1 MKKWIT
7 LFTVTVC
14 LAMAMPAKAQ
24 IKFGVKGGLNLASAS
39 LSDAWDAKGNADSY
53 TGFFIGPM
61 VDITI
66 PIIGL
71 GVDGALMYAQKG
83 TKFSYEEGNISKE
96 KTFKQQ
102 GVEIP
107 INLKYSIGLGS
118 LASLYF
124 AAGPSFFF
132 NMNSDD
138 DLTFDSVKGSLDY
151 DKSEVSLNLGAGV
164 KLLKHLQLGVNYNM
178 GLTDSAKAKI
188 DSPNSSDI
196 WDAINGESYKSKMWQ
211 VSVAYLF

>member
-39 LSDAWDAKGNADSY
+39 LSDAWDAKGNADNY

-71 GVDGALMYAQKG
+71 GVDGALMYSQKG
-83 TKFSYEEGNISKE
+83 TKISFDGLGST
-96 KTFKQQ
+96 TFKQQ
-102 GVEIP
+102 GIEIP
-107 INLKYSIGLGS
+107 VNLKYSIGLGS
-118 LASLYF
+118 LASIYF
-124 AAGPSFFF
+124 AAGPSFYF
-132 NMNSDD
+132 NMKSDD
-138 DLTFDSVKGSLDY
+138 DFTFNSVAGSLDY

-164 KLLKHLQLGVNYNM
+164 KLLRHLQLGVNYNM

-188 DSPNSSDI
+188 DSPSSA

>member
-39 LSDAWDAKGNADSY
+39 LSDAWDAKGNADNY

-71 GVDGALMYAQKG
+71 GVDGAFMYSQKG
-83 TKFSYEEGNISKE
+83 TKISFDDLGST
-96 KTFKQQ
+96 TFKQQ
-102 GVEIP
+102 GIEIP
-107 INLKYSIGLGS
+107 VNLKYSIGLGS
-118 LASLYF
+118 LASIYF
-124 AAGPSFFF
+124 AAGPSFYF
-132 NMNSDD
+132 NMKSDD
-138 DLTFDSVKGSLDY
+138 DFTFNSVAGSLDY

-164 KLLKHLQLGVNYNM
+164 KLLRHLQLGVNYNM

-196 WDAINGESYKSKMWQ
+196 WNVINGESYKSKMWQ

>member
-39 LSDAWDAKGNADSY
+39 LSDAWDAKGNADNY

-71 GVDGALMYAQKG
+71 GVDGALMYSQKG
-83 TKFSYEEGNISKE
+83 AKISFDDDLGST
-96 KTFKQQ
+96 TFKQQ
-102 GVEIP
+102 GIEIP
-107 INLKYSIGLGS
+107 VNLKYSIGLGS
-118 LASLYF
+118 SASIYF
-124 AAGPSFFF
+124 AAGPSFYF
-132 NMNSDD
+132 NMKSDD
-138 DLTFDSVKGSLDY
+138 DLTFDTMKGSLDY

-164 KLLKHLQLGVNYNM
+164 KLLRHLQLGVNYNM

-188 DSPNSSDI
+188 DSPSSA

>member
-39 LSDAWDAKGNADSY
+39 LSDAWDAKGNADNY

-71 GVDGALMYAQKG
+71 GVDGAFMYSQKG
-83 TKFSYEEGNISKE
+83 TKISFDDLGST
-96 KTFKQQ
+96 TFKQQ
-102 GVEIP
+102 GIEIP
-107 INLKYSIGLGS
+107 VNLKYSIGLGS
-118 LASLYF
+118 LASIYF
-124 AAGPSFFF
+124 AAGPSFYF
-132 NMNSDD
+132 NMKSDD
-138 DLTFDSVKGSLDY
+138 DFTFNSVAGSLDY

-164 KLLKHLQLGVNYNM
+164 KLLRHLQLGVNYNM

-188 DSPNSSDI
+188 DSSNSSDI
-196 WDAINGESYKSKMWQ
+196 WNVINGESYKSKMWQ

>member
-39 LSDAWDAKGNADSY
+39 LSDAWDAKGNADNY

-71 GVDGALMYAQKG
+71 GVDGALMYSQKG
-83 TKFSYEEGNISKE
+83 AKISFDDDLGST
-96 KTFKQQ
+96 TFKQQ
-102 GVEIP
+102 GIEIP
-107 INLKYSIGLGS
+107 VNLKYSIGLGS
-118 LASLYF
+118 SASIYF

-164 KLLKHLQLGVNYNM
+164 KLLRHLQLGVNYNM

-188 DSPNSSDI
+188 DSPSSA

>member
-39 LSDAWDAKGNADSY
+39 LSDAWDAKGNADNY

-71 GVDGALMYAQKG
+71 GVDGALMYSQKG
-83 TKFSYEEGNISKE
+83 AKISFDDDLGST
-96 KTFKQQ
+96 TFKQQ
-102 GVEIP
+102 GIEIP
-107 INLKYSIGLGS
+107 VNLKYSIGLGS
-118 LASLYF
+118 SASIYF
-124 AAGPSFFF
+124 AAGPSFYF
-132 NMNSDD
+132 NMKSDD
-138 DLTFDSVKGSLDY
+138 DFTFNSVAGSLDY

-164 KLLKHLQLGVNYNM
+164 KLLRHLQLGVNYNM

-188 DSPNSSDI
+188 DSPSSA

>member
-71 GVDGALMYAQKG
+71 GVDGAFMYSQKG
-83 TKFSYEEGNISKE
+83 TKISFDDLGST
-96 KTFKQQ
+96 TFKQQ
-102 GVEIP
+102 GIEIP
-107 INLKYSIGLGS
+107 VNLKYSIGLGS
-118 LASLYF
+118 SASIYF
-124 AAGPSFFF
+124 AAGPSFYF
-132 NMNSDD
+132 NMKSDD
-138 DLTFDSVKGSLDY
+138 DLTFDTMKGSLDY

-164 KLLKHLQLGVNYNM
+164 KLLRHLQLGVNYNM

-188 DSPNSSDI
+188 DRPNDSDM
-196 WDAINGESYKSKMWQ
+196 WNAINGESYKSKMWQ

>member
-39 LSDAWDAKGNADSY
+39 LSDAWDAKGNADNY

-61 VDITI
+61 VDIAI

-71 GVDGALMYAQKG
+71 GVDGAFMYSQKG
-83 TKFSYEEGNISKE
+83 TKISFDDLGST
-96 KTFKQQ
+96 TFKQQ
-102 GVEIP
+102 GIEIP
-107 INLKYSIGLGS
+107 VNLKYSIGLGS
-118 LASLYF
+118 SASIYF
-124 AAGPSFFF
+124 AAGPSFYF
-132 NMNSDD
+132 NMKSDD
-138 DLTFDSVKGSLDY
+138 DFTFDSVAGSLDY

-164 KLLKHLQLGVNYNM
+164 KLLRHLQLGVNYNM

-188 DSPNSSDI
+188 DSPSSA

>member
-39 LSDAWDAKGNADSY
+39 LSDAWDAKGNADNY

-71 GVDGALMYAQKG
+71 GVDGALMYSQKG
-83 TKFSYEEGNISKE
+83 AKISFDDDLGST
-96 KTFKQQ
+96 TFKQQ
-102 GVEIP
+102 GIEIP
-107 INLKYSIGLGS
+107 VNLKYSIGLGS
-118 LASLYF
+118 SASIYF
-124 AAGPSFFF
+124 AAGPSFYF
-132 NMNSDD
+132 NMKSDD
-138 DLTFDSVKGSLDY
+138 DLTFDTMKGSLDY

-164 KLLKHLQLGVNYNM
+164 KLLRHLQLGVNYNM

-188 DSPNSSDI
+188 DSSNSSDI
-196 WDAINGESYKSKMWQ
+196 WDAINGKSYKSKMWQ

>member
-39 LSDAWDAKGNADSY
+39 LSDAWDAKGNADNY

-83 TKFSYEEGNISKE
+83 TKISFDGLGST
-96 KTFKQQ
+96 TFKQQ
-102 GVEIP
+102 GIEIP
-107 INLKYSIGLGS
+107 VNLKYSIGLGS
-118 LASLYF
+118 LASIYF
-124 AAGPSFFF
+124 AAGPSFYF
-132 NMNSDD
+132 NMKSDD
-138 DLTFDSVKGSLDY
+138 DFTFNSVAGSLDY

-164 KLLKHLQLGVNYNM
+164 KLLRHLQLGVNYNM

-188 DSPNSSDI
+188 DSSNSSDI
-196 WDAINGESYKSKMWQ
+196 WNVINGESYKSKMWQ

>member
-39 LSDAWDAKGNADSY
+39 LSDAWDAKGNADNY

-71 GVDGALMYAQKG
+71 GVDGALMYSQKG
-83 TKFSYEEGNISKE
+83 AKISFDDDLGST
-96 KTFKQQ
+96 TFKQQ
-102 GVEIP
+102 GIEIP
-107 INLKYSIGLGS
+107 VNLKYSIGLGS
-118 LASLYF
+118 SASIYF
-124 AAGPSFFF
+124 AAGPSFYF
-132 NMNSDD
+132 NMKSDD
-138 DLTFDSVKGSLDY
+138 DLTFDTMKGSLDY

-164 KLLKHLQLGVNYNM
+164 KLLRHLQLGVNYNM

>member
-1 MKKWIT
+1 M
-7 LFTVTVC
+7 
-14 LAMAMPAKAQ
+14 
-24 IKFGVKGGLNLASAS
+24 S
-39 LSDAWDAKGNADSY
+39 LRQRQEIQKLPWQNCAGEL
-53 TGFFIGPM
+53 TGKNRKES
-61 VDITI
+61 T
-66 PIIGL
+66 
-71 GVDGALMYAQKG
+71 
-83 TKFSYEEGNISKE
+83 ISKE

-118 LASLYF
+118 LASIYF

-138 DLTFDSVKGSLDY
+138 DLTFDSETGSLDY

-164 KLLKHLQLGVNYNM
+164 KLLRHLQLGVNYNM

-188 DSPNSSDI
+188 DSSNSSDI
-196 WDAINGESYKSKMWQ
+196 WNVINGESYKSKMWQ

>member
-39 LSDAWDAKGNADSY
+39 LSDAWDAKGNADNY

-71 GVDGALMYAQKG
+71 GVDGALMYSQKG
-83 TKFSYEEGNISKE
+83 AKISFDDDLGST
-96 KTFKQQ
+96 TFKQQ
-102 GVEIP
+102 GIEIP
-107 INLKYSIGLGS
+107 VNLKYSIGLGS
-118 LASLYF
+118 SASIYF
-124 AAGPSFFF
+124 AAGPSFYF
-132 NMNSDD
+132 NMKSDD
-138 DLTFDSVKGSLDY
+138 DLTFDTMKGSLDY

-164 KLLKHLQLGVNYNM
+164 KLLRHLQLGVNYNM

-188 DSPNSSDI
+188 DSSNSSDI

>member
-39 LSDAWDAKGNADSY
+39 LSDAWDAKGNADNY

-71 GVDGALMYAQKG
+71 GVDGAFMYSQKG
-83 TKFSYEEGNISKE
+83 TKISFDDLGST
-96 KTFKQQ
+96 TFKQQ
-102 GVEIP
+102 GIEIP
-107 INLKYSIGLGS
+107 VNLKYSIGLGS
-118 LASLYF
+118 SASIYF
-124 AAGPSFFF
+124 AAGPSFYF
-132 NMNSDD
+132 NMKSDD
-138 DLTFDSVKGSLDY
+138 DFTFDSVAGSLDY

-164 KLLKHLQLGVNYNM
+164 KLLNHLQLGVNYNM

-188 DSPNSSDI
+188 DRPNDSDM
-196 WDAINGESYKSKMWQ
+196 WNAINGESYKSKMWQ

>member
-14 LAMAMPAKAQ
+14 LAMPAKAQ

-39 LSDAWDAKGNADSY
+39 LSDAWDAKGNADNY

-71 GVDGALMYAQKG
+71 GVDGALMYSQKG
-83 TKFSYEEGNISKE
+83 AKISFDDDLGST
-96 KTFKQQ
+96 TFKQQ
-102 GVEIP
+102 GIEIP
-107 INLKYSIGLGS
+107 VNLKYSIGLGS
-118 LASLYF
+118 SASIYF
-124 AAGPSFFF
+124 AAGPSFYF
-132 NMNSDD
+132 NMKSDD
-138 DLTFDSVKGSLDY
+138 DLTFDTMKGSLDY

-164 KLLKHLQLGVNYNM
+164 NLLNHLQLGVNYNM

-188 DSPNSSDI
+188 DSSKSSDM
-196 WDAINGESYKSKMWQ
+196 WDAINGESYKSKIWQ

>member
-39 LSDAWDAKGNADSY
+39 LSDAWDAKGNADNY

-71 GVDGALMYAQKG
+71 GVDGAFMYSQKG
-83 TKFSYEEGNISKE
+83 TKISFDDLGST
-96 KTFKQQ
+96 TFKQQ
-102 GVEIP
+102 GIEIP
-107 INLKYSIGLGS
+107 VNLKYSIGLGS
-118 LASLYF
+118 SASIYF

-151 DKSEVSLNLGAGV
+151 DKSEVSLNLGVGV

-188 DSPNSSDI
+188 DSPSSA

>member
-39 LSDAWDAKGNADSY
+39 LSDAWDAKGNADNY

-71 GVDGALMYAQKG
+71 GVDGALMYSQKG
-83 TKFSYEEGNISKE
+83 AKISFDDDLGST
-96 KTFKQQ
+96 TFKQQ
-102 GVEIP
+102 GIEIP
-107 INLKYSIGLGS
+107 VNLKYSIGLGS

-164 KLLKHLQLGVNYNM
+164 KLLRHLQLGVNYNM

-188 DSPNSSDI
+188 DSSNSSDI
-196 WDAINGESYKSKMWQ
+196 WNVINGESYKSKMWQ

>member
-39 LSDAWDAKGNADSY
+39 LSDAWDAKGNADNY

-71 GVDGALMYAQKG
+71 GVDGALMYSQKG
-83 TKFSYEEGNISKE
+83 AKISFDDDLGST
-96 KTFKQQ
+96 TFKQQ
-102 GVEIP
+102 GIEIP
-107 INLKYSIGLGS
+107 VNLKYSIGLGS
-118 LASLYF
+118 SASIYF

-164 KLLKHLQLGVNYNM
+164 KLLRHLQLGVNYNM

-196 WDAINGESYKSKMWQ
+196 WDAINGKSYKSKMWQ

>member
-71 GVDGALMYAQKG
+71 GVDGALMYSQKG
-83 TKFSYEEGNISKE
+83 AKISFDDDLGST
-96 KTFKQQ
+96 TFKQQ
-102 GVEIP
+102 GIEIP
-107 INLKYSIGLGS
+107 VNLKYSIGLGS
-118 LASLYF
+118 SASIYF
-124 AAGPSFFF
+124 AAGPSFYF
-132 NMNSDD
+132 NMKSDD
-138 DLTFDSVKGSLDY
+138 DLTFDTMKGSLDY

-164 KLLKHLQLGVNYNM
+164 KLLRHLQLGVNYNM

-188 DSPNSSDI
+188 DSPSSA

>member
-39 LSDAWDAKGNADSY
+39 LSDAWDAKGNADNY

-71 GVDGALMYAQKG
+71 GVDGALMYSQKG
-83 TKFSYEEGNISKE
+83 TKISFDGLGST
-96 KTFKQQ
+96 TFKQQ
-102 GVEIP
+102 GIEIP
-107 INLKYSIGLGS
+107 VNLKYSIGLGS
-118 LASLYF
+118 LASIYF
-124 AAGPSFFF
+124 AAGPSFYF
-132 NMNSDD
+132 NMKSDD
-138 DLTFDSVKGSLDY
+138 DFTFNSVAGSLDY

-164 KLLKHLQLGVNYNM
+164 KLLRHLQLGVNYNM

-188 DSPNSSDI
+188 DSSNSSDI
-196 WDAINGESYKSKMWQ
+196 WNVINGESYKSKMWQ

>member
-39 LSDAWDAKGNADSY
+39 LSDAWDAKGNADNY

-71 GVDGALMYAQKG
+71 GVDGALMYSQKG
-83 TKFSYEEGNISKE
+83 AKISFDDDLGST
-96 KTFKQQ
+96 TFKQQ
-102 GVEIP
+102 GIEIP
-107 INLKYSIGLGS
+107 VNLKYSIGL
-118 LASLYF
+118 
-124 AAGPSFFF
+124 
-132 NMNSDD
+132 
-138 DLTFDSVKGSLDY
+138 
-151 DKSEVSLNLGAGV
+151 
-164 KLLKHLQLGVNYNM
+164 
-178 GLTDSAKAKI
+178 
-188 DSPNSSDI
+188 
-196 WDAINGESYKSKMWQ
+196 
-211 VSVAYLF
+211 

>member
-39 LSDAWDAKGNADSY
+39 LSDAWDAKGNADNY

-71 GVDGALMYAQKG
+71 GVDGALMYSQKG
-83 TKFSYEEGNISKE
+83 AKISFDDDLGST
-96 KTFKQQ
+96 TFKQQ
-102 GVEIP
+102 GIEIP
-107 INLKYSIGLGS
+107 VNLKYSIGLGS
-118 LASLYF
+118 SASIYF
-124 AAGPSFFF
+124 AAGPSFYF
-132 NMNSDD
+132 NMKSDD
-138 DLTFDSVKGSLDY
+138 DFTFNSVAGSLDY

-164 KLLKHLQLGVNYNM
+164 KLLRHLQLGVNYNM

-188 DSPNSSDI
+188 DSSNSSDI
-196 WDAINGESYKSKMWQ
+196 WNVINGESYKSKMWQ

>member
-39 LSDAWDAKGNADSY
+39 LSDAWDAKGNADNY

-71 GVDGALMYAQKG
+71 GVDGALMYSQKG
-83 TKFSYEEGNISKE
+83 TKISFDDLGST
-96 KTFKQQ
+96 TFKQQ
-102 GVEIP
+102 GIEIP
-107 INLKYSIGLGS
+107 VNLKYSIGLGS
-118 LASLYF
+118 SASIYF
-124 AAGPSFFF
+124 AAGPSFYF
-132 NMNSDD
+132 NMKSDD
-138 DLTFDSVKGSLDY
+138 DLTFDTMKGSLDY

-164 KLLKHLQLGVNYNM
+164 KLLRHLQLGVNYNM

-188 DSPNSSDI
+188 DSSKSSDI
-196 WDAINGESYKSKMWQ
+196 WNVINGESYKSKMWQ

>member
-39 LSDAWDAKGNADSY
+39 LSDAWDAKGNADNY

-71 GVDGALMYAQKG
+71 GVDGAFMYSQKG
-83 TKFSYEEGNISKE
+83 TKISFDDLGST
-96 KTFKQQ
+96 TFKQQ
-102 GVEIP
+102 GIEIP
-107 INLKYSIGLGS
+107 VNLKYSIGLGS
-118 LASLYF
+118 SASIYF
-124 AAGPSFFF
+124 AAGPSFYF
-132 NMNSDD
+132 NMKSDD
-138 DLTFDSVKGSLDY
+138 DFTFNSVAGSLDY

-164 KLLKHLQLGVNYNM
+164 KLLRHLQLGVNYNM

-188 DSPNSSDI
+188 DSSKSSDI
-196 WDAINGESYKSKMWQ
+196 WNVINGESYKSKMWQ

>member
-39 LSDAWDAKGNADSY
+39 LSDAWDAKGNADNY

-71 GVDGALMYAQKG
+71 GVDGAFMYSQKG
-83 TKFSYEEGNISKE
+83 TKISFDDLGST
-96 KTFKQQ
+96 TFKQQ
-102 GVEIP
+102 GIEIP
-107 INLKYSIGLGS
+107 VNLKYSIGLGS
-118 LASLYF
+118 LASIYF
-124 AAGPSFFF
+124 AAGPSFYF
-132 NMNSDD
+132 NMKSDD
-138 DLTFDSVKGSLDY
+138 DFTFNSVAGSLDY

-164 KLLKHLQLGVNYNM
+164 KLLRHLQLGLNYNM

-188 DSPNSSDI
+188 NTSSGA
-196 WDAINGESYKSKMWQ
+196 WDAINGESYKSKIWQ

>member
-39 LSDAWDAKGNADSY
+39 LSDAWDAKGNADNY

-71 GVDGALMYAQKG
+71 GVDGALMYSQKG
-83 TKFSYEEGNISKE
+83 AKISFDDLGST
-96 KTFKQQ
+96 TFKQQ
-102 GVEIP
+102 GIEIP
-107 INLKYSIGLGS
+107 VNLKYSIRLGS
-118 LASLYF
+118 SASIYF
-124 AAGPSFFF
+124 AAGPSFYF
-132 NMNSDD
+132 NMKSDD
-138 DLTFDSVKGSLDY
+138 DFTFDSVAGSLDY

-164 KLLKHLQLGVNYNM
+164 KLLRHLQLGVNYNM

-188 DSPNSSDI
+188 DSPSSA

>member
-71 GVDGALMYAQKG
+71 GVDGALMYSQKG
-83 TKFSYEEGNISKE
+83 AKISFDDDLGST
-96 KTFKQQ
+96 TFKQQ
-102 GVEIP
+102 GIEIP
-107 INLKYSIGLGS
+107 VNLKYSIGLGS
-118 LASLYF
+118 SASIYF
-124 AAGPSFFF
+124 AAGPSFYF
-132 NMNSDD
+132 NMKSDD

-151 DKSEVSLNLGAGV
+151 DKSEVSLNLGVGV

-188 DSPNSSDI
+188 DSPSSA

>member
-1 MKKWIT
+1 
-7 LFTVTVC
+7 
-14 LAMAMPAKAQ
+14 
-24 IKFGVKGGLNLASAS
+24 
-39 LSDAWDAKGNADSY
+39 
-53 TGFFIGPM
+53 
-61 VDITI
+61 
-66 PIIGL
+66 
-71 GVDGALMYAQKG
+71 MYAQKG
-83 TKFSYEEGNISKE
+83 TKFSYEEDKISKE

-118 LASLYF
+118 LASIYF

-138 DLTFDSVKGSLDY
+138 DLTFDSETGSLDY

>member
-39 LSDAWDAKGNADSY
+39 LSDAWDAKGNADNY

-71 GVDGALMYAQKG
+71 GVDGALMYSQKG
-83 TKFSYEEGNISKE
+83 AKISFDDDLGST
-96 KTFKQQ
+96 TFKQQ
-102 GVEIP
+102 GIEIP
-107 INLKYSIGLGS
+107 VNLKYSIGLGS
-118 LASLYF
+118 SASIYF
-124 AAGPSFFF
+124 AAGPSFYF
-132 NMNSDD
+132 NMKSDD
-138 DLTFDSVKGSLDY
+138 DLTFDSETGSLDY

-164 KLLKHLQLGVNYNM
+164 KLLRHLQLGVNYNM

-188 DSPNSSDI
+188 DSPSSA

>member
-39 LSDAWDAKGNADSY
+39 LSDAWDAKGNADNY

-71 GVDGALMYAQKG
+71 GVDGALMYSQKG
-83 TKFSYEEGNISKE
+83 TKISFDGLGST
-96 KTFKQQ
+96 TFKQQ
-102 GVEIP
+102 GIEIP
-107 INLKYSIGLGS
+107 VNLKYSIGLGS
-118 LASLYF
+118 SASIYF
-124 AAGPSFFF
+124 AAGPSFYF
-132 NMNSDD
+132 NMKSDD
-138 DLTFDSVKGSLDY
+138 DLTFDTMKGSLDY

-164 KLLKHLQLGVNYNM
+164 KLLRHLQLGVNYNM

-188 DSPNSSDI
+188 DSPSSA